1 MAMLSDLHIHSTYSD
16 GKLSIREIVDLY
28 GRAKFDVIAITDH
41 LCESN
46 NLIGYVSHKLKRSI
60 SEENFGQYMEEIHR
74 EAFRAMRKYGML
86 VIPGVE
92 VTKNSFCGD
101 RSSHFIILNP
111 DSCPNA
117 NETTLDILKEFK
129 STTTALIAAH
139 PLHTG
144 KIEFQSLH
152 LWNHRE
158 TFREVFDAWEVSSF
172 QRYFFEVESEKLP
185 QIASSDFHNHS
196 HFSSWKTLLYC
207 RQKPAD
213 VVDAIKM
220 QALEII
226 YYRSQESQPAEL
238 TQSAIFSEQHKLVHS
253 ALV

>member
-28 GRAKFDVIAITDH
+28 GRAEFDVIAITDH

-60 SEENFGQYMEEIHR
+60 SDENFDQYIDEIHC
-74 EAFRAMRKYGML
+74 EGFRAMRKYGML
-86 VIPGVE
+86 VVPGVE

-117 NETTLDILKEFK
+117 NETSLDLLKKFK
-129 STTTALIAAH
+129 STSTALIAAH

-144 KIEFQSLH
+144 KFEFQSLH
-152 LWNHRE
+152 LWNYRE

-172 QRYFFEVESEKLP
+172 QRYFFEVASEKLP

-196 HFSSWKTLLYC
+196 HFSSWKTLLHC
-207 RQKPAD
+207 RKRLAD
-213 VVDAIKM
+213 IIDAIKM
-220 QALEII
+220 QKLEII
-226 YYRSQESQPAEL
+226 YYRSREDQPAIL
-238 TQSAIFSEQHKLVHS
+238 TQSAAFGEQHKLVRS

>member
-1 MAMLSDLHIHSTYSD
+1 MAILSDLHIHSTYSD

-28 GRAKFDVIAITDH
+28 GQAKFDVIAITDH

-60 SEENFGQYMEEIHR
+60 SEENFDQYIDEIHR

-86 VIPGVE
+86 VLPGVE

-101 RSSHFIILNP
+101 RSSHFIVLNP
-111 DSCPNA
+111 DACPNA
-117 NETTLDILKEFK
+117 NETCLDILKKFK
-129 STTTALIAAH
+129 TTSTALIAAH

-144 KIEFQSLH
+144 KFEFQSLH
-152 LWNHRE
+152 LWNYRE
-158 TFREVFDAWEVSSF
+158 AFREVFDAWEVSSF
-172 QRYFFEVESEKLP
+172 QRYFFEIASEKLP

-196 HFSSWKTLLYC
+196 HFSSWKTLLHC
-207 RQKPAD
+207 RQKLAD

-220 QALEII
+220 QALEIV
-226 YYRSQESQPAEL
+226 YYQSKNTHPAEL
-238 TQSAIFSEQHKLVHS
+238 TQPLIFEEQHKPVHS
-253 ALV
+253 VLV

>member
-16 GKLSIREIVDLY
+16 GKLSIREIIDLY

-60 SEENFGQYMEEIHR
+60 SEDNFGLYMDEIHR
-74 EAFRAMRKYGML
+74 EGFRAMRKYGML

-111 DSCPNA
+111 NSCPNA
-117 NETTLDILKEFK
+117 NETTLDILKDFK
-129 STTTALIAAH
+129 STSTALIAAH

-144 KIEFQSLH
+144 KFEFQSLH

-158 TFREVFDAWEVSSF
+158 DFREIFDAWEVSSF
-172 QRYFFEVESEKLP
+172 QRYFSEIESERLP

-196 HFSSWKTLLYC
+196 HFTSWKTLLHC
-207 RQKPAD
+207 RQKVAE
-213 VVDAIKM
+213 VVDAIKS

-226 YYRSQESQPAEL
+226 YYQSKQASIAEP
-238 TQSAIFSEQHKLVHS
+238 TQSTVFNEQHHLAHT

>member
-1 MAMLSDLHIHSTYSD
+1 MALLSDLHIHSTYSD
-16 GKLSIREIVDLY
+16 GKLSIREIIDLY

-60 SEENFGQYMEEIHR
+60 SEENYDRYIDEIHR
-74 EAFRAMRKYGML
+74 EGFRAMRKYGML
-86 VIPGVE
+86 VVPGVE

-111 DSCPNA
+111 ESCPNA
-117 NETTLDILKEFK
+117 NDSTLDILKDFK
-129 STTTALIAAH
+129 STSTALIAAH

-144 KIEFQSLH
+144 KFEFQSLH

-158 TFREVFDAWEVSSF
+158 AFREIFDAWEVSSF
-172 QRYFFEVESEKLP
+172 QRYFSEIESERLP

-196 HFSSWKTLLYC
+196 HFTSWKTLLHC
-207 RQKPAD
+207 RQKVAE
-213 VVDAIKM
+213 VVDAIKS

-226 YYRSQESQPAEL
+226 YYRAQQSFSAEL
-238 TQSAIFSEQHKLVHS
+238 TQSTIFAEQHKLVCS
-253 ALV
+253 APV

>member
-16 GKLSIREIVDLY
+16 GKLSIREIIDLY

-60 SEENFGQYMEEIHR
+60 SEDNFGLYMDEIHR
-74 EAFRAMRKYGML
+74 EGFRAMRKYGML

-111 DSCPNA
+111 NSCPNA
-117 NETTLDILKEFK
+117 NETTLDILRKFK
-129 STTTALIAAH
+129 STSTALIAAH

-144 KIEFQSLH
+144 KFEFQSLH

-158 TFREVFDAWEVSSF
+158 VFREVFDAWEVSSF
-172 QRYFFEVESEKLP
+172 QRYFSEIESEKLP
-185 QIASSDFHNHS
+185 QIASSDFHNHC
-196 HFSSWKTLLYC
+196 HFTSWKTLLHC
-207 RQKPAD
+207 RQKVAE
-213 VVDAIKM
+213 VVDAIKS

-226 YYRSQESQPAEL
+226 YYQSKQASIAEP
-238 TQSAIFSEQHKLVHS
+238 TQSTVFNEQHHLAHT